1 MELIY
6 SSFICTVVPVAF
18 CRCSQIFLWKL
29 STLFQDLSGLISCML
44 KSNPVKNS
52 NLKQEWQEEL
62 PWEGS
67 TGWKLNFPSF
77 CSHST
82 VRVWGRSREQ
92 AVQREWEGL
101 WFSPDGHLQPG
112 GRTSGPIPEKPGPPQ
127 VTSCCLLQGPGRKS
141 FFVQVWAF
149 GKKPCSQASVLWVVE
164 QLVKL
169 FGERPDHKPAPL
181 SGERVS

>member
-1 MELIY
+1 MRRLPLMGSEDPSKGVHTPAVPSRCRPLMQVTAG
-6 SSFICTVVPVAF
+6 SGHCLSPACGGALWCTGTSPVDVVF
-18 CRCSQIFLWKL
+18 
-29 STLFQDLSGLISCML
+29 SCF
-44 KSNPVKNS
+44 P
-52 NLKQEWQEEL
+52 
-62 PWEGS
+62 PGS
-67 TGWKLNFPSF
+67 LVSF

-127 VTSCCLLQGPGRKS
+127 VTGCCLLQGPGRKS
-141 FFVQVWAF
+141 LFVQVWAF
-149 GKKPCSQASVLWVVE
+149 GKKPCSQVSVLWVVE